1 MEEFLAALLAR
12 AAYLLVEALIVRL
25 IRAFVARPRPAPA

>member
-1 MEEFLAALLAR
+1 MEEFLAAVLAR

-25 IRAFVARPRPAPA
+25 IRAFLATPTPAQP

>member
-1 MEEFLAALLAR
+1 MEEFLAAVLAR

-25 IRAFVARPRPAPA
+25 IRAFVTAPAPAAV

>member
-12 AAYLLVEALIVRL
+12 AAVLLVEALIVRL
-25 IRAFVARPRPAPA
+25 IRAFVARPSPAQA

>member
-25 IRAFVARPRPAPA
+25 IRALVPSPSPAQA

>member
-1 MEEFLAALLAR
+1 MEEFLAAVLAR

-25 IRAFVARPRPAPA
+25 IRAFLADPSPAQP